1 MHILLADDHPLFA
14 EALRRLIKRS
24 MPASSLTT
32 AGDLE
37 SAHRALS
44 GAERV
49 DLIILDLQ
57 MPGVE
62 GFDGVERTV
71 ALFPTIPLVVISGAA
86 TAANVARA
94 IQLGA
99 RGFFPKTMSPNVLA
113 AALQVVTAGGTYV
126 PADYAQAQTRTPRLP
141 ELTPREREILTLL
154 VSGQSNKEIARTLDL
169 QEITVKFHV
178 RNIFRKLNV
187 RNRVEATN
195 AARRLDLV
203 PAGPT

>member
-32 AGDLE
+32 ARDLE
-37 SAHRALS
+37 GAHRALS
-44 GAERV
+44 SAERF

-57 MPGVE
+57 MPDVE

-71 ALFPTIPLVVISGAA
+71 TLFPTIPLVVISGAA

-113 AALQVVTAGGTYV
+113 AALQVVAAGGTYV
-126 PADYAQAQTRTPRLP
+126 PADYAQAQIRMTESPG
-141 ELTPREREILTLL
+141 LTPREREILTLL

-187 RNRVEATN
+187 DRKSV
-195 AARRLDLV
+195 V
-203 PAGPT
+203 